1 MKPSVKS
8 VSKINSNRAD
18 YMINED
24 IRKFSEFLDYYK
36 QKYARPIRD
45 ISLPKQTGN
54 PLVSSNYIMLD
65 FDAMCRDANFYPKKD
80 LNRPSTT
87 DAIYYRIPNENN
99 IELSLV
105 EFKTFSFTW
114 EHKLYYNSA
123 VNKVKRRLHRCGQ
136 TTESQKGLD
145 MLENIKDKLGNTIE
159 FSLKLKPYDSLF
171 VVLPK
176 LYEEYCNKESI
187 PKSERIDL
195 YYLFKSDLCT
205 IKLFIVGKRYR
216 NDPTKAYNTK
226 LGSTLEKQFKRLD
239 FVNVLSYHPQ
249 RLCFENEFD
258 WYANH
263 LQLHEKDNLKSLNYN
278 GTWILSIIQLKSDTP
293 IKYL

>member
-1 MKPSVKS
+1 
-8 VSKINSNRAD
+8 
-18 YMINED
+18 MINED
-24 IRKFSEFLDYYK
+24 IQKFAEFLDYYK
-36 QKYARPIRD
+36 QKYARPSCD
-45 ISLPKQTGN
+45 ISLPHQKSNQSAK
-54 PLVSSNYIMLD
+54 PLVSSKYIMLD
-65 FDAMCRDANFYPKKD
+65 FDAMCRDANFYPKTNKKD
-80 LNRPSTT
+80 INRPSTT

-114 EHKLYYNSA
+114 EHKLYYTSA
-123 VNKVKRRLHRCGQ
+123 VNKIRKRLNSCGQ
-136 TTESQKGLD
+136 TSESQKGLD
-145 MLENIKDKLGNTIE
+145 MLDNIKDKLGNRIE

-176 LYEEYCNKESI
+176 LYEEYCDNEGI
-187 PKSERIDL
+187 PESERINL
-195 YYLFKSDLCT
+195 YDLFKSNLCT
-205 IKLFIVGKRYR
+205 IKLFIVGKRHG

-258 WYANH
+258 WYANQ
-263 LQLHEKDNLKSLNYN
+263 LQLHEKDNLKSLNYD
-278 GTWILSIIQLKSDTP
+278 GT
-293 IKYL
+293 